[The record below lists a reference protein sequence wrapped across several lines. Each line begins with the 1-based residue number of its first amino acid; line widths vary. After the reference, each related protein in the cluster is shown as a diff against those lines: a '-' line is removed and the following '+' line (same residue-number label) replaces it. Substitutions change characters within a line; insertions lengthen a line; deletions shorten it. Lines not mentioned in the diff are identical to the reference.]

1 MRARWRKMTI
11 SADSRRL
18 YDRTASRWV
27 RTKPRLLS
35 DYSARPRVVEVLG
48 DLCGLRV
55 LDLGCGEGYMARMLL
70 EGGASEVVG
79 LDISREMISA
89 AKLAT
94 TNERAQFSACDLRS
108 GLPTLN
114 GEFDI
119 ILAIFL
125 FNYLT
130 DSEVSAVMTELSAI
144 LRPGGRVVVTI
155 PHPLLP
161 HLKRSDASRAVF
173 DFPSERPYLS
183 HDSSSLAGYILDADG
198 EQIEVLAVSRTIESI
213 LGAVNLREWRLCQ
226 CLELGLPD
234 EVVPECFR
242 PLRGEPLHM
251 LFVFESSRYS

>member
-1 MRARWRKMTI
+1 MHRRKLTN
-11 SADSRRL
+11 SADPRQL

-48 DLCGLRV
+48 DLARLRV

-79 LDISREMISA
+79 LDLSHEMIAA

-94 TNERAQFSACDLRS
+94 TDVRAHFSVCDLRG
-108 GLPTLN
+108 GLPPLN
-114 GEFDI
+114 REFDV

-130 DSEVSAVMTELSAI
+130 DTEVAAVMTELSAV

-161 HLKRSDASRAVF
+161 HLNRSDASRAVF
-173 DFPSERPYLS
+173 DFPSECAYLS
-183 HDSSSLAGYILDADG
+183 HDNSLLAGSILDAEG
-198 EQIEVLAVSRTIESI
+198 SQIEVLAVSRTVQSF
-213 LGAVNLREWRLCQ
+213 LDAVNLREWRLCQ

-234 EVVPECFR
+234 AEVPECFK

-251 LFVFESSRYS
+251 LFVFESAR